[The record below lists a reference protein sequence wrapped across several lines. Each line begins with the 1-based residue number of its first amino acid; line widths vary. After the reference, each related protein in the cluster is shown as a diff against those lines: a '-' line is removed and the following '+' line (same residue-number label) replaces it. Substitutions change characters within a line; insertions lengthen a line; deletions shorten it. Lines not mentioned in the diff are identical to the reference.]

1 MKQKLTSLL
10 DTFYPPFRG
19 LMPLQTFRYAAC
31 GGINTMLGLAVYFIS
46 YTFLLSG
53 KNFDFGFFAFK
64 PHVAALFFSTCISF
78 VVGFSLNKYVVFTSS
93 NLKGRIQLFRYFL
106 SFMLNLVINY
116 LLLKLFVELL
126 LWHAFISQVITTI
139 IIITFSY
146 LSQKHF
152 SFKVNKKA

>member
-1 MKQKLTSLL
+1 MKQKLTTLL
-10 DTFYPPFRG
+10 DFFYPPFRG

-31 GGINTMLGLAVYFIS
+31 GGMNTLLGLAVYFIS
-46 YTFLLSG
+46 YKFILAGNNL
-53 KNFDFGFFAFK
+53 DVGFFAFK

-78 VVGFSLNKYVVFTSS
+78 IVGFTLNKFVVFTSS

-106 SFMLNLVINY
+106 SFSLNLVINY
-116 LLLKLFVELL
+116 LLLKLFVEIF
-126 LWHAFISQVITTI
+126 LWDAMISQLLTTF

-152 SFKVNKKA
+152 SFKVK